1 MAIDKKHVKINDRS
15 IESAGITK
23 DYKEAIAELIWN
35 GFDAG
40 ATRIEIE
47 FDANEIEHVDQ
58 IRVRDNGSGIS
69 HKTLPRTFGTLLD
82 SIKNVSYQR
91 SSYIHGQKGKGRF
104 SFTTFARH
112 ATWNTVTNPDGQPM
126 EYSITIHSRGKD
138 VYETTEPKPIPTT
151 APTGTEVILTN
162 LFGVTSSSFTN
173 DAFMEFLC
181 QEFGWFLFL
190 NRKNQYTL
198 SINGEELNYS
208 RIIAEYDVF
217 AVILDDEAEGKS
229 YSFDITFI
237 RWKTRIGDRYYYYF
251 LNQQKREAAKQLT
264 SFNNNP
270 VDFHHSVYV
279 ESSFFDDFGVD
290 ADDPGSRLLG
300 KNQSHSIFKSLLKEM
315 HDFVDEKEEQFIQQ
329 EAAFRLLR
337 EYQVLGV
344 IPTFGQNA
352 YDQARFKE
360 LEALLHEL
368 YTSEPKL
375 FRGLKR
381 EQQRIFV
388 SLLEMGLRHPSRME
402 LIGAIQHAVPLKE
415 RDKDRLKAILAPS
428 EISEVSQSINQIANR
443 HTRVANL
450 QYFLEDASRFAAERA
465 SLRDVLTSSLWL
477 IDEGLTQA
485 VSNPERDIILQ
496 EAAPLLDGSK
506 KAGEA
511 AAREG
516 MLVTKRLLV
525 PDLGAESMVREDV
538 ILVEAKAPGKKL
550 GQADHRLA
558 QAYLRSVMKHPHL
571 NNENLR
577 WRLYMIADGTEPYMR
592 EQRKNAQSKG
602 KAFLIQQHRSF
613 DIFVCTWRELFT
625 LFTEQQ
631 RFTLTGQSLKRND
644 LELALLSKG
653 VTL

>member
-1 MAIDKKHVKINDRS
+1 MAIDKKRVKINDRS

-40 ATRIEIE
+40 ATSIEIE
-47 FDANEIEHVDQ
+47 FDSNEIEHVDQ
-58 IRVRDNGSGIS
+58 IKVRDNGSGIS

-112 ATWNTVTNPDGQPM
+112 ATWNTVTNPDGQAM

-138 VYETTEPKPIPTT
+138 VYETTDPKPVPTQ

-162 LFGVTSSSFTN
+162 LFGVTASSFTN
-173 DAFMEFLC
+173 DSFMEFLC

-198 SINGEELNYS
+198 TINGEELNYS

-217 AVILDDEAEGKS
+217 AVILDDEATGKS
-229 YSFDITFI
+229 FSFDITFI

-270 VDFHHSVYV
+270 VEFHHSVYV

-290 ADDPGSRLLG
+290 AEDPGSRLIG
-300 KNQSHSIFKSLLKEM
+300 KNQSHTVFKSLLKEM
-315 HDFVDEKEEQFIQQ
+315 HDFVDEKEERFIHQ
-329 EAAFRLLR
+329 EAAMRLLR

-360 LEALLHEL
+360 LERLLHEL
-368 YTSEPKL
+368 YTAEPKL

-381 EQQRIFV
+381 EQQRMIV
-388 SLLEMGLRHPSRME
+388 SLLELGMRSPNRLE
-402 LIGAIQHAVPLKE
+402 LLDVMQHAVTLKE
-415 RDKDRLKAILAPS
+415 TDKEKLRKILAPS
-428 EISEVSQSINQIANR
+428 NISEVSSSLNAIAKR
-443 HTRVANL
+443 HKFVSSL
-450 QYFLEDASRFAAERA
+450 QYYLEDADRFGKEKGAVSE
-465 SLRDVLTSSLWL
+465 LLGHCLWL
-477 IDEGLTQA
+477 LDESLSQS
-485 VSNPERDIILQ
+485 VSDADRDAFLQ
-496 EAAPLLDGSK
+496 EAAPLFDGSK
-506 KAGEA
+506 KAGETTD
-511 AAREG
+511 REG
-516 MLVTKRLLV
+516 ILVARRLLT
-525 PDLGAESMVREDV
+525 PDPGADTLVREDIV
-538 ILVEAKAPGKKL
+538 LAEVKAPGKKL

-558 QAYLRSVMKHPHL
+558 QAYLKSVMKHPQL
-571 NNENLR
+571 NGGSHR
-577 WRLYMIADGTEPYMR
+577 WRLYMIADGIEPYMR
-592 EQRKNAQSKG
+592 EQRRNAQSKG
-602 KAFLIQQHRSF
+602 KAFLIQQHRNF
-613 DIFVCTWRELFT
+613 DIYACTWREMFT
-625 LFTEQQ
+625 LFEEQQ

-644 LELALLSKG
+644 LELALLSRG
-653 VTL
+653 VKL